1 MTETKTTHQN
11 SRVSVG
17 TLRRHCTLSDTQCTK
32 SKKNTIK
39 LKISRSNI
47 KKLKSKVKKNKS
59 IIPTC
64 KNQKKSK
71 KKQMVDSIFKP
82 DINGIS
88 EWKTREELD
97 NTPLGLSKN
106 GNCRYGKFYQDSRY
120 IWEKRRG
127 KGRKV
132 LAIRTAGFDLN
143 NIDRLKRPIRK
154 DIREHHITNGC
165 VVCGSRSDLIID
177 HKNDLYNDERVLKL
191 DTQLISD
198 FQCLCNH
205 CNLQKRQVAKDTRK
219 SGKRYK
225 ATNIKSLNTFG
236 IDFISGDESFDPND
250 PNAMVGTYWYDPVAF
265 MNGIKSRLMNSLS

>member
-1 MTETKTTHQN
+1 MSETKT
-11 SRVSVG
+11 
-17 TLRRHCTLSDTQCTK
+17 
-32 SKKNTIK
+32 NTIK
-39 LKISRSNI
+39 LKISKSKI
-47 KKLKSKVKKNKS
+47 KKLKS
-59 IIPTC
+59 IIPPC
-64 KNQKKSK
+64 KNQKKT
-71 KKQMVDSIFKP
+71 KKQQLVDSIFKP

-120 IWEKRRG
+120 IWEKRIG
-127 KGRKV
+127 KHRKV
-132 LAIRTAGFDLN
+132 LAIRTSGFDLN

-177 HKNDLYNDERVLKL
+177 HKNDLYNDQRVLKL

-265 MNGIKSRLMNSLS
+265 MNEIKSRLMNSLS